1 MKKSGK
7 SGGKGI
13 IPLPPGRFFLLT
25 LLFTLLAAAGVRA
38 QNPPVSINAKAITIN
53 ELFTRIEK
61 QGVYT
66 FAYNNADIDL
76 KRVVTVH
83 AKERPIESIVRECL
97 PEVNVQVSNNKV
109 ILTARRSDQS
119 SMPMHK
125 LTGTVTDENGAPV
138 TGATV
143 IVVGTQR
150 GTTTSATGAY
160 TLQVRNGEILE
171 FQYLGYEKQA
181 VSVGGQT
188 TLDVTLQPSKA
199 MAVDEVVVIGY
210 GTVKKGDATGSVANI
225 KISDVKDLPVLSVDQ
240 ALQGRVAGADIMSTT
255 GEPGATTSIR
265 IRGTRS
271 ISASNEPL
279 IVVDGVMDAVS
290 DLNDLNMADIESV
303 TILKDAS
310 STAIYG
316 SRGSNGVII
325 VTTKGGG
332 NQTNTKPSITLK
344 ADIGFSQLPR
354 KLDVM
359 NATEFALYRN
369 DFAYF
374 STQSGYEDI
383 GEGTPQSKYPFKD
396 PFSLGKG
403 TDWIDE
409 ITRTAPYQN
418 YSLSISGRSKKSS
431 YYASLGYNDSQGII
445 DNSGLQRITG
455 RLNLD
460 HQLFKWLKVGYRG
473 SYTWRD
479 NAQNLAEIGGTAYY
493 RAAMYLSPHIDPQ
506 ENYNPLWG
514 NGQRINTP
522 RATIDQNTY
531 SIERTSLNHTAYLE
545 VALAKGL
552 KLRSQNSYYS
562 FQRHTYRYYPG
573 SLPAKNEGEGGQ
585 AYRAEFHEFSLSSE
599 NTLSYKLETKS
610 GHNIDALAGF
620 TAYRYKSDNF
630 TLSGQGY
637 MDDDVLWNNM
647 NAVTDKETYSAA
659 TGLTK
664 RTKMSLLARF
674 NYNYKQR
681 YYLTVTGRYDGS
693 SNFAANNKWGFFPSV
708 ALKWNAAK
716 ENFLKDVRWIDEL
729 SLRLSAGRTGNDAI
743 SAYRSLA
750 AMSSTTSGYLFDGM
764 QPGAYYRSRLAS
776 PNLTWEK
783 TTLYNAGLDFSA
795 FDGRLNITVDGYY
808 STTRDLL
815 LSLQTIHTTGY
826 TSRFTNLG
834 KTSNRGVE
842 VSVESRNIVKPKF
855 GWTTSFTLSHNKQM
869 VDDIGHEEYVSCLES
884 GGNTNYMMYGY
895 KTGYPLNALWGF
907 QYAGV
912 WKTTDQFERNRFTK
926 SYISSSTGSDAQLML
941 GYPKYVDQNRD
952 GILSEE
958 DLIYLGNSDPVLYG
972 GLQNTFNIG
981 GLRIGFYFSYS
992 LGGKIYNYSELAMA
1006 GGYATNQYRYMLD
1019 AWHPVRNPDSDL
1031 PRAGTDD
1038 RLVPSSLQVHDASY
1052 LRLKNATVSYTFDLR
1067 KKTRLLRDITL
1078 AVTGENLWLWT
1089 KYNGFDPDVSSE
1101 GTSSTLRRVD
1111 MGAYPRSR
1119 MFVFSIQLRY

>member
-1 MKKSGK
+1 MH
-7 SGGKGI
+7 
-13 IPLPPGRFFLLT
+13 LHLRFKRIVALVAGLLLT
-25 LLFTLLAAAGVRA
+25 LSIHAQVITKSFRGVPLKTVLEEVEKQTGYSFLFESKEVDVDK
-38 QNPPVSINAKAITIN
+38 PVTASFKNATIQTVLDKVLDGSLRYTIN
-53 ELFTRIEK
+53 DKL
-61 QGVYT
+61 
-66 FAYNNADIDL
+66 
-76 KRVVTVH
+76 VTISQ
-83 AKERPIESIVRECL
+83 RPR
-97 PEVNVQVSNNKV
+97 Q
-109 ILTARRSDQS
+109 
-119 SMPMHK
+119 
-125 LTGTVTDENGAPV
+125 
-138 TGATV
+138 GATV
-143 IVVGTQR
+143 AKDGSVTLSGTVISSSDNQPIVGANVYVEGTTLGVTTDIDGNYSLTVPASTRQVTFSFLGYDMKKIAVKDSELFKLVTLVDASNELEDVVVVGFGVQKKE
-150 GTTTSATGAY
+150 SLVGAVQSVKPSE
-160 TLQVRNGEILE
+160 LQVSSSNLSTSFAGKIA
-171 FQYLGYEKQA
+171 GVIA
-181 VSVGGQT
+181 VQ
-188 TLDVTLQPSKA
+188 K
-199 MAVDEVVVIGY
+199 
-210 GTVKKGDATGSVANI
+210 
-225 KISDVKDLPVLSVDQ
+225 
-240 ALQGRVAGADIMSTT
+240 T
-255 GEPGATTSIR
+255 GEPGADGANFW
-265 IRGTRS
+265 IRG
-271 ISASNEPL
+271 ISTFGSGQSPL
-279 IVVDGVMDAVS
+279 LILDGVEITSQM
-290 DLNDLNMADIESV
+290 LNNIPPETIESFSV
-303 TILKDAS
+303 LKDA
-310 STAIYG
+310 TATALYG
-316 SRGSNGVII
+316 SRGANGVII
-325 VTTKGGG
+325 VTTRQGV
-332 NQTNTKPSITLK
+332 TSKPSVTAK
-344 ADIGFSQLPR
+344 AEFGVS
-354 KLDVM
+354 KLARDLDLM
-359 NATEFALYRN
+359 DAQEFVRYLNDRN
-369 DFAYF
+369 YF
-374 STQSGYEDI
+374 SSRD
-383 GEGTPQSKYPFKD
+383 PQRPPRFD
-396 PFSLGKG
+396 PSEYGRG

-409 ITRTAPYQN
+409 ITRTALYQN
-418 YSLSISGRSKKSS
+418 YNLSVSGRSQKSS
-431 YYASLGYNDSQGII
+431 YFAALGGNDTQGIV
-445 DNSGLQRITG
+445 DGSGFRRITA
-455 RLNLD
+455 RLNLSYD
-460 HQLFKWLKVGYRG
+460 FAKWLTVGFKG
-473 SYTWRD
+473 SYTFRD
-479 NAQNLAEIGGTAYY
+479 ENPNRATIGGANIWDG
-493 RAAMYLSPHIDPQ
+493 AVYLAPTMGPKDYI
-506 ENYNPLWG
+506 NPLYE
-514 NGQRINTP
+514 NGVRIDTP
-522 RATIDQNTY
+522 RAKIDCNENESERMTNTDVLEFTIKPV
-531 SIERTSLNHTAYLE
+531 R
-545 VALAKGL
+545 GL
-552 KLRSQNSYYS
+552 IIKSQNSYMVY
-562 FQRHTYRYYPG
+562 QRHDYQFWPSY
-573 SLPAKNEGEGGQ
+573 LPKRTEGEGAD
-585 AYRAEFHEFSLSSE
+585 AYRYEGDARRLTSE
-599 NTLSYKLETKS
+599 NTVSYSKKFAS
-610 GHNIDALAGF
+610 GHYFDAMAGF
-620 TAYRYKSDNF
+620 SATHETANF
-630 TLSGQGY
+630 FSLKAEGLLT
-637 MDDDVLWNNM
+637 DDLKWNNM
-647 NAVTDKETYSAA
+647 NSIGSKENYNASTSSNKVVRESV
-659 TGLTK
+659 LM
-664 RTKMSLLARF
+664 RL
-674 NYNYKQR
+674 NYNYKSR
-681 YYLTVTGRYDGS
+681 YYFTFTGRYDGS
-693 SNFAANNKWGFFPSV
+693 SNFAENNKWGFFPSAAV
-708 ALKWNAAK
+708 KWNAK
-716 ENFLKDVRWIDEL
+716 NENFLKQVRWLDEL

-743 SAYRSLA
+743 ATYRSLEA
-750 AMSSTTSGYLFDGM
+750 YGTTTNGYLFGGT
-764 QPGAYYRSRLAS
+764 QSASFFPSRVAN